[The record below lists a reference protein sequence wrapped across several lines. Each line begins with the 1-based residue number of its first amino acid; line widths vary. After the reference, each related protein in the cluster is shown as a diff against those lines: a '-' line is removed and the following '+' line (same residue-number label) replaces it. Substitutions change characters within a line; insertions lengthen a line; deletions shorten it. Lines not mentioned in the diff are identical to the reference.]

1 MSDWDAVFGEAALG
15 LDLAKVDPARA
26 GSGNAP
32 ALRIRPSAGSA
43 QPRDLAAESATP
55 VSAAPGSATP
65 VSAVPGSA
73 TPVSAAPGSATPVS
87 AAPVS
92 AATAASTESRSA
104 RAARPSLKLASRP
117 TAPTAPTANR
127 EAIFRREA
135 LEFRVRGRRTP
146 GGLVRLGARWIHWTY
161 RMLFVLVLL
170 AVAAVWIIH
179 TDESASGPA
188 IVDGRTGTVALL
200 LPAAVGPDL
209 ASSRG
214 FTVALPG
221 GGSVGII
228 DLHAQ
233 LADNTAI
240 RKAGLAPSAQPAIL
254 VTGQLTPGVG
264 AASVLLDAHVRT
276 QAFVV
281 LRSESLADL
290 LGRQFRA
297 MVSNGNAP

>member
-1 MSDWDAVFGEAALG
+1 MSDWDSIFGEAALG

-26 GSGNAP
+26 GSRQAP
-32 ALRIRPSAGSA
+32 AATSSAPAPAVQETRPA
-43 QPRDLAAESATP
+43 QPA
-55 VSAAPGSATP
+55 
-65 VSAVPGSA
+65 
-73 TPVSAAPGSATPVS
+73 
-87 AAPVS
+87 
-92 AATAASTESRSA
+92 RS
-104 RAARPSLKLASRP
+104 SLKLESRP
-117 TAPTAPTANR
+117 KAPTASR
-127 EAIFRREA
+127 EAIFRKEA
-135 LEFRVRGRRTP
+135 LEFRVRGRNTP
-146 GGLVRLGARWIHWTY
+146 GGIVRLGARWIHWTY

-170 AVAAVWIIH
+170 AVAAMWIIR

-209 ASSRG
+209 ASSRE

-221 GGSVGII
+221 GRSVGII